1 MSNQRASN
9 QTLIAIAVHR
19 KLLQAMDHAC
29 TLAGEDRSTFIRHA
43 IVNVIKE
50 RNGVVQ
56 EDWIRAQVRARGA
69 HRYEASPLPPPP
81 VTPVAGN
88 LGKRATTPLQQTAAA
103 AGSKTRG
110 AAPASGKS
118 ATRAGKH

>member
-29 TLAGEDRSTFIRHA
+29 SLTGEDRSTFIRHS
-43 IVNVIKE
+43 IVNVIKQ

-56 EDWIRAQVRARGA
+56 DEWIRAQVRARGA
-69 HRYEASPLPPPP
+69 HRYEPSPLPPPP
-81 VTPVAGN
+81 VQPAAAGKRAAARSTPVAGK
-88 LGKRATTPLQQTAAA
+88 GAAA
-103 AGSKTRG
+103 
-110 AAPASGKS
+110 
-118 ATRAGKH
+118 RAGKH